1 MRPGRNLFLLY
12 VLAAI
17 IAPIVIYDASTQL
30 FDFVVYHHAGRAF
43 IEGQGP
49 LYGPESGLGWPQYFR
64 YPPLFLV
71 LFVPFAMLPAQVS
84 AAVWAMLK
92 FVVLYFLVR
101 ALARRMDFP
110 RAGYWW
116 LAPTLM
122 AGPFLVQEFRCG
134 NVQFFIFALVTG
146 ALLTLERRP
155 WLAAFFLAAGASL
168 KVWPLFFVPYVAA
181 RCRLRVAAL
190 TLAMVAGLTLLP
202 AVFLGWQRH
211 ADLLGQ
217 WATQEWKTGSLE
229 AEVWYP
235 SQSLGGVMQRYL
247 TAVDYSQWPDQN
259 YRDVHFLTLDSR
271 VVRGIWAVL
280 AASGYLGLLLLARA
294 TASSTGWLEHALAF
308 CALPLLQPFAHR
320 IIFVVLLWPA
330 LVAGVLLMRHR
341 ALSVWSRAMLCAA
354 VVVLALQP
362 LVPGSQAQRLFQV
375 IGVDFWATCLLA
387 IALLSVWVR
396 RKPLETLVQDSQ
408 SKTPM

>member
-1 MRPGRNLFLLY
+1 
-12 VLAAI
+12 
-17 IAPIVIYDASTQL
+17 
-30 FDFVVYHHAGRAF
+30 
-43 IEGQGP
+43 
-49 LYGPESGLGWPQYFR
+49 
-64 YPPLFLV
+64 
-71 LFVPFAMLPAQVS
+71 
-84 AAVWAMLK
+84 
-92 FVVLYFLVR
+92 
-101 ALARRMDFP
+101 
-110 RAGYWW
+110 
-116 LAPTLM
+116 
-122 AGPFLVQEFRCG
+122 
-134 NVQFFIFALVTG
+134 
-146 ALLTLERRP
+146 
-155 WLAAFFLAAGASL
+155 L